1 MKWHKQ
7 LKVRICVLLVHIGL
21 EVEVLIRKQLL
32 TIRLIKVNAFIQVV
46 RGKIKIVKRLHHAI
60 SMRLGHLLSKLLV
73 STDNLCGIFS
83 NQRKCHCQLYLC
95 QTIKDDLHT
104 INYLIDRGAD
114 HNPDLLM
121 SLAHDYEY
129 YDLKEKIYSQL
140 HCSDILLFYNKK
152 GIQCYH
158 LRLLGYDEH
167 CIPF

>member
-1 MKWHKQ
+1 MK
-7 LKVRICVLLVHIGL
+7 
-21 EVEVLIRKQLL
+21 
-32 TIRLIKVNAFIQVV
+32 
-46 RGKIKIVKRLHHAI
+46 
-60 SMRLGHLLSKLLV
+60 
-73 STDNLCGIFS
+73 
-83 NQRKCHCQLYLC
+83 
-95 QTIKDDLHT
+95 T

-121 SLAHDYEY
+121 SLAHDYEHY
-129 YDLKEKIYSQL
+129 ELRDEIYSQL